1 MRIAIIGAGGIGGYY
16 GGRLIQAGEE
26 VVFIARGANLAALQ
40 EHGLRVT
47 SVKGDFH
54 LPRVTA
60 TDNPTTVGPV
70 DLAIVAVKTYQTDG
84 AALSLPP
91 LVGPDTTVLSLQ
103 NGVDAAER
111 IAAVVGPGHVLGGLS
126 YISTELV
133 APGEI
138 RHVSQFTRVI
148 VGEFDRQVTPRAQA
162 VVGVFASAGAQAEL
176 SDDIERDIWT
186 KFMFIAVQ
194 GPMTGATRLTIGAI
208 RDFPPAWGMYGDAL
222 REIDAIARAKGVHLP
237 ATAVEDRLAFVAN
250 LPDGMGASMLADVQ
264 NGRRSEIGDFSGYIV
279 RQGEALGIPTP
290 THRALYALLGAV
302 DHAVGQ
308 RA

>member
-16 GGRLIQAGEE
+16 GGRLVQAGED

-40 EHGLRVT
+40 ARGLRVT
-47 SVKGDFH
+47 SIKGDFH
-54 LPRVTA
+54 LPHVTA
-60 TDNPTTVGPV
+60 TDDPTSVGPV
-70 DLAIVAVKTYQTDG
+70 DLVIVAVKTYQTDG
-84 AALSLPP
+84 ALHALPP
-91 LVGPDTTVLSLQ
+91 LVGPSTVVLSLQ

-111 IAAVVGPGHVLGGLS
+111 MAAAVGREPILGGLT
-126 YISTELV
+126 YISAELV

-148 VGEFDRQVTPRAQA
+148 VGEVGGAVTPRARK
-162 VVGVFASAGAQAEL
+162 VVDMFARAGAEAEL

-194 GPMTGATRLTIGAI
+194 GPMTGATRLTIGPI
-208 RDFPPAWGMYGDAL
+208 RDFPPAWAMYATAL
-222 REIDAIARAKGVHLP
+222 REIDTIARAKGIRLP

-250 LPDGMGASMLADVQ
+250 LPATMGSSMLVDVE

-290 THRALYALLGAV
+290 THRALYAIVGAV
-302 DHAVGQ
+302 DHAAAQ
-308 RA
+308 KA